1 MAETILSAVHLLLCD
16 GDALLM
22 IRRLNTGYH
31 DGDYSVVAGH
41 IEPGETPR
49 QAMRREA
56 REEIGINLDE
66 DDLDFAHVMYRR
78 KPNDTT
84 RVDFFFQ
91 CNRWTGDIT
100 NAEPHKCDDLTW
112 RLPDDRPI
120 NTIPYITAAL
130 AHIGKGFPFSEF
142 DEAAA

>member
-1 MAETILSAVHLLLCD
+1 MAATILSAVHLLLHD
-16 GDALLM
+16 RDALLV
-22 IRRLNTGYH
+22 IRRMNTGYH

-41 IEPGETPR
+41 IEPGESPR
-49 QAMRREA
+49 HAMRREA
-56 REEIGINLDE
+56 HEEIGIDVDE

-84 RVDFFFQ
+84 RVDFFFR
-91 CNRWTGDIT
+91 CTRWNGDVT

-112 RLPDDRPI
+112 RLPDDLPP

-130 AHIGKGFPFSEF
+130 THIDKGIPFSEF
-142 DEAAA
+142 DDDSP